1 MNKEDK
7 MQQKLAVERMM
18 GQEEAE
24 ALDAHIIGYSDHWF
38 RSGDNL
44 SDSPFGRCRLISM
57 TVVFQLHHRMNFPCS
72 VALKIGSPV

>member
-1 MNKEDK
+1 
-7 MQQKLAVERMM
+7 MQQKLVAVERVMSKD
-18 GQEEAE
+18 EAE

-57 TVVFQLHHRMNFPCS
+57 TVRFQPHHRMNFPRS
-72 VALKIGSPV
+72 VALKVGSPV